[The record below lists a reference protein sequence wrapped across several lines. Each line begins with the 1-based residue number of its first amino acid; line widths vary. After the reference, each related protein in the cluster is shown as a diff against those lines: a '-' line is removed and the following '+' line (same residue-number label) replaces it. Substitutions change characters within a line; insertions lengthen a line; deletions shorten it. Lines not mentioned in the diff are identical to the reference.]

1 MTSAT
6 SEVSLPVSCRN
17 CSSRSQDSEDD
28 IVVGGGASGEHT
40 PSASPH
46 PLNFRSLHIENGK
59 KSTQLSP
66 TNSNSDHSSTNKK
79 CRFLSLSFELSKNYS
94 PLSLVLHIQ
103 NREKMSTKGLMS
115 SHACICKHNI
125 HLRKFR
131 KIILICL

>member
-1 MTSAT
+1 MITLQIPKIELGASEEDEGVTSAN

-66 TNSNSDHSSTNKK
+66 TNSNSDHSSTTTNKK
-79 CRFLSLSFELSKNYS
+79 CMNCNGGTSS
-94 PLSLVLHIQ
+94 P
-103 NREKMSTKGLMS
+103 STASTTSTGKV
-115 SHACICKHNI
+115 SHDA
-125 HLRKFR
+125 F
-131 KIILICL
+131 